1 MNPIKYIVLFSFL
14 TLIGCNNKSTE
25 TENQV
30 SQTEVQDETVYVSKA
45 QFENAK
51 MSFGKISEQEFAQTV
66 HTSGEIDVPPQNIA
80 VISSFAGGYV
90 KSTLLIIGDKVKKRD
105 PLLRIEN
112 PEFIHMQQQYLE
124 NTEQLSYLKSE
135 YDRQKT
141 MLDENITSQK
151 NYLKAESDYKTALAR
166 SNSLK
171 KNLEMLHI
179 DPASVLKGNIVS
191 ETTIYSPINGYVTQ
205 VLVNTGSYVSPADKI
220 MEIINTEHLH
230 LELKVFEK
238 DLLQL
243 KKGQEI
249 LFRVPEASKEYFAGD
264 VHLIGTTIDPK
275 SRTAKVHGHIENEEE
290 VHFSVGMFV
299 EADII
304 TSTSTQYALPDDA
317 VVEMDGVD
325 YVLQLENEDSTG
337 YHFRPV
343 AVKVEDSFKGF
354 TGFQTPLDQSATF
367 LTKGGFVLLQSEE
380 GDLE

>member
-1 MNPIKYIVLFSFL
+1 
-14 TLIGCNNKSTE
+14 
-25 TENQV
+25 
-30 SQTEVQDETVYVSKA
+30 
-45 QFENAK
+45 
-51 MSFGKISEQEFAQTV
+51 
-66 HTSGEIDVPPQNIA
+66 
-80 VISSFAGGYV
+80 
-90 KSTLLIIGDKVKKRD
+90 
-105 PLLRIEN
+105 
-112 PEFIHMQQQYLE
+112 
-124 NTEQLSYLKSE
+124 
-135 YDRQKT
+135 
-141 MLDENITSQK
+141 
-151 NYLKAESDYKTALAR
+151 
-166 SNSLK
+166 
-171 KNLEMLHI
+171 
-179 DPASVLKGNIVS
+179 
-191 ETTIYSPINGYVTQ
+191 
-205 VLVNTGSYVSPADKI
+205 NTGSYVSPADKI
-220 MEIINTEHLH
+220 MEIVNTDHLH

-317 VVEMDGVD
+317 VVEMDGVN
-325 YVLQLENEDSTG
+325 YVLQLENEDANG

-354 TGFQTPLDQSATF
+354 TGFKTPLDQNATF